1 MAGAR
6 AMPAMPREPMAM
18 NQTSITGPKMPPM
31 NEVPLRWT
39 TNSKAH
45 RAIDHARRRHPIPA
59 QAGYEGKG
67 FPVSLRYA
75 ANQSLAAR
83 APAAQPVHFRI
94 GRGLVDEH
102 QSGGIKHGLPSLPAS
117 TCPGHVR
124 AILLRVAQ
132 AFSLS

>member
-1 MAGAR
+1 
-6 AMPAMPREPMAM
+6 MPEIVECLGSAEAP
-18 NQTSITGPKMPPM
+18 SD
-31 NEVPLRWT
+31 
-39 TNSKAH
+39 
-45 RAIDHARRRHPIPA
+45 RAIDHTRRRHPIPA

-83 APAAQPVHFRI
+83 APAAQPDHFRI
-94 GRGLVDEH
+94 GRGLVDEY

-124 AILLRVAQ
+124 AILLRGAQ
-132 AFSLS
+132 AFF